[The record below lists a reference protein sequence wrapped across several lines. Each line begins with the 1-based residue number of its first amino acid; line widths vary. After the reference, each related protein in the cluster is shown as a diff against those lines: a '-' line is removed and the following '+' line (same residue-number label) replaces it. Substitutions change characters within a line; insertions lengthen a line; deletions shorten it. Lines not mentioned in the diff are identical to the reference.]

1 MSNSRDPAAHY
12 TKVGADI
19 ENKRI
24 VEILENH
31 RISIID
37 ISSDNWIG
45 LWHDAIAKVKAG
57 AEISQGRINENDF
70 HYSEGFESGV
80 QAERE
85 RIIEAL
91 TAKAATRTI
100 LETLE
105 QPFYI
110 YDLIRTIMEGQ
121 DD

>member
-1 MSNSRDPAAHY
+1 MSHSQDHED
-12 TKVGADI
+12 TGATT
-19 ENKRI
+19 
-24 VEILENH
+24 
-31 RISIID
+31 
-37 ISSDNWIG
+37 
-45 LWHDAIAKVKAG
+45 AFY
-57 AEISQGRINENDF
+57 Q
-70 HYSEGFESGV
+70 GV
-80 QAERE
+80 QAERK

-91 TAKAATRTI
+91 TEKAATRTI

>member
-1 MSNSRDPAAHY
+1 MIAE
-12 TKVGADI
+12 
-19 ENKRI
+19 ENAYQQGLHDG
-24 VEILENH
+24 VALE
-31 RISIID
+31 R
-37 ISSDNWIG
+37 
-45 LWHDAIAKVKAG
+45 K
-57 AEISQGRINENDF
+57 
-70 HYSEGFESGV
+70 
-80 QAERE
+80 

-91 TAKAATRTI
+91 TAQAATRTI